1 MKKRPEETNPAGL
14 SGYGDVSELA
24 NGTFATVYRAT
35 ELATGR
41 PVALKVL
48 KLATVGE
55 GGRELAAAFDHE
67 LDALARLSSHPNITT
82 LYGSFLTP
90 DGRPVLVLELCR
102 ESLADRTRRE
112 GPLPLDEVLATGVKV
127 CGALESAHRQGLL
140 HRDIKP
146 RNLLVSAFGE
156 PVLADFGMSTLQA
169 LAQSSEGLFGF
180 TALHAPPEA
189 LEGHALN
196 PSSDVYAL
204 ASALYQLACGRA
216 PFAPGA
222 GEAPASQVLRVLR
235 EPVPAPPPGTLPDGL
250 VTLLLAAL
258 AKDPAARPQSAGAF
272 AEALQAL
279 QAALGLAP
287 TRPVLHR
294 PAADGVGQPAAP
306 LARHVGATWHAS
318 PAPPAPTPPQPGPPG
333 PVTSTL
339 GRSVVAPPARSRSVV
354 APVPA
359 QGGRAVT
366 LGDGP
371 LRGPGGPGDNAAAPT
386 GGPGAGTAGEQTG
399 RAGGG
404 APGAGVPAPSRP
416 VFLDPFAPA
425 PERGG
430 VPAPEQAW
438 PASRP
443 WATRQPALSRA
454 HFLWYKPGQAVD
466 FDAHFASPAATVA
479 ELTAA
484 LARQGLARGD
494 ESGLFLDGTYHP
506 AGEALLPAGL
516 HEGAVVS
523 PFPLPSG
530 FVLPV
535 PAEGPVACVLAG
547 MEAGRSLPLGAG
559 GTTLGHGPG
568 TDVNLPDPTV
578 VPLHCRLDM
587 GPDRRP
593 VVTDLGLAGTT
604 WVEGEA
610 VPPGAARA
618 FAPGEPVRLGSAV
631 VSVLTMATTDRA
643 AGVGRPSEMSGTGT
657 WHFVR
662 PPRNEPPTGPLD
674 LSPPE
679 EPSPSAP
686 SQALSVAAVAAPLVF
701 GLVMVLAMHSALF
714 ALFALLSPILAV
726 GTWWEANRKSARSW
740 SAASR
745 AFQRELEEFEQEALR
760 SKQLRK
766 QALREQS
773 PPAPELLRRA
783 FLPSQR
789 LWERRPRHHDFLHLS
804 VGLHDT
810 EWLAPLAEVASHAGK
825 GIGPRVHE
833 LLSSMG
839 TMPEVPLSV
848 DLSSGGVLG
857 IAGPRSLA
865 LGLARHLA
873 CQAAVLHGPADL
885 RLVVVSAEPAELAE
899 ADWGWAKWLP
909 HVRHGTGGGQRRLVA
924 AGPQAVADLLNA
936 LLTGTT
942 TAAAPVPAA
951 ALGGALPLEGRTTL
965 YLVDG
970 EDLLTRQGSPARQLL
985 DGAAGRAAGIVVA
998 SSPDR
1003 LPSVCSEVL
1012 VVSELAEATLH
1023 RPQQGGAP
1031 AAVRPAGLPPDLARA
1046 CAMSLAR
1053 LEDPEVH
1060 DEGAALPGTVRLGA
1074 LFGVDD
1080 WSPAAV
1086 AAKWAANRGTSSLRA
1101 AIGMAGDGV
1110 FTLDLDKHGPHGL
1123 IGGTTGSG
1131 KSELLKTLVAALAAS
1146 YPPSELTFGL
1156 FDFKG
1161 GSTFVELAELP
1172 HTVGMAS
1179 DLDVSLAKRALRC
1192 LRAELVH
1199 RELVFDQAGV
1209 KDLSELNERR
1219 AMGDPMAS
1227 QAQALPR
1234 LVVIIDE
1241 FAAMAKELSE
1251 EIGALADLTARGR
1264 SLGVHLVLATQKPST
1279 AVNAEIRT
1287 NTRLRICLQVEDRQ
1301 DSLDVVGTGEAAEI
1315 DHKGRG
1321 YFRVGQGEVVP
1332 IQTGWSTGR
1341 VGGADH
1347 AAAELAPFLYQ
1358 PAPVALPDAAAAAG
1372 TTELQALIGAI
1383 AAAFAGSGE
1392 TRPRAPWPPALPA
1405 KLTLQDLAAVPLDL
1419 SRAPDDVYFALADDP
1434 DRQTRYP
1441 VGWPMRNGNL
1451 LMYGVL
1457 GSGTT
1462 TALASVALAFAA
1474 GGPPARRHLYVV
1486 DSGAG
1491 DLAPL
1496 AGLPHCGSVV
1506 KASDRE
1512 MQIQLLATLTRELA
1526 NRRAGTSPLGP
1537 RPVILVVVDN
1547 LESLRASYEDHQVG
1561 TYWDQ
1566 FVRAWSEGPD
1576 VGIYVAG
1583 GVSRFGALPAA
1594 IAGCTPTKYMF
1605 RLADIAEF
1613 ANVGIPRA
1621 KLPTFVPGR
1630 AVMAANAQV
1639 VQVALPSP
1647 SLASAVTEIA
1657 SRVHETGAPGR
1668 PQPLVTLRDSVP
1680 ISEIAGSSA
1689 VVDERWDLALGQRES
1704 DGAPAV
1710 LSLYEGESALVCGP
1724 ARSGK
1729 STALLTAAAC
1739 LAEATGGR
1747 ARVLAYG
1754 ARRSPLRSH
1763 PLVEQCATSPDELA
1777 ELAARALVIAGP
1789 VLVLVDD
1796 VESLGDTDAGLAT
1809 LVNNAHPHVRV
1820 FAAGRPDTV
1829 RSMYGHWTNAVR
1841 RSRSGVLLQPALER
1855 DGELLGARLPYRLH
1869 VAVPPGR
1876 GFVVCNG
1883 EAVLAQV
1890 AIP

>member
-1 MKKRPEETNPAGL
+1 MKKRPEETTPAGL
-14 SGYGDVSELA
+14 TGYGDLSELA

-35 ELATGR
+35 EVATGR

-67 LDALARLSSHPNITT
+67 LDALARLGSHPNIAT
-82 LYGSFLTP
+82 LYGSFVTT

-102 ESLADRTRRE
+102 ESLADRAGRN
-112 GPLPLDEVLATGVKV
+112 GPLPLEEVLATGVKV

-189 LEGHALN
+189 LEGHPLS

-216 PFAPGA
+216 PFAPGP

-235 EPVPAPPPGTLPDGL
+235 EPAPAPPPGALPDGF
-250 VTLLLAAL
+250 VAVLLAAL
-258 AKDPAARPQSAGAF
+258 AKEPAARPQSASAF
-272 AEALQAL
+272 AEALQTVE
-279 QAALGLAP
+279 AALGLVPTRPAVQGLPAGVGQPPAPLPGPPTPIAAEHEGPTSGQSPGSPVRMGDAPDPPAGAVGASGPGVAAPAAP
-287 TRPVLHR
+287 TRPR
-294 PAADGVGQPAAP
+294 
-306 LARHVGATWHAS
+306 
-318 PAPPAPTPPQPGPPG
+318 PGPPAQ
-333 PVTSTL
+333 VAHTF
-339 GRSVVAPPARSRSVV
+339 GRSVVAPPARGRTVV
-354 APVPA
+354 DPVA
-359 QGGRAVT
+359 AGAAVGGA
-366 LGDGP
+366 GSS
-371 LRGPGGPGDNAAAPT
+371 
-386 GGPGAGTAGEQTG
+386 GPGAD
-399 RAGGG
+399 
-404 APGAGVPAPSRP
+404 APGRP
-416 VFLDPFAPA
+416 VFLDPFGPA
-425 PERGG
+425 AHGDAITPPE
-430 VPAPEQAW
+430 PDW
-438 PASRP
+438 PAGRP
-443 WATRQPALSRA
+443 WAAPQAALSRA
-454 HFLWYKPGQAVD
+454 HFLWFKPGQAVD

-479 ELTAA
+479 DLTAA
-484 LARQGLARGD
+484 LAGQGLARGD
-494 ESGLFLDGTYHP
+494 ESGLFLDGAYHP
-506 AGEALLPAGL
+506 AGEALLAAGM
-516 HEGAVVS
+516 HEGAVLS
-523 PFPLPSG
+523 PFPLPAG
-530 FVLPV
+530 FVLPRV
-535 PAEGPVACVLAG
+535 TDGPVACVLTG
-547 MEAGRSLPLGAG
+547 MEAGRCLPLAPT
-559 GTTLGHGPG
+559 GTTVGHGPG
-568 TDVNLPDPTV
+568 TDLNLPDPTV
-578 VPLHCRLDM
+578 LPLHCRLAA
-587 GPDRRP
+587 GPDGEP
-593 VVTDLGLAGTT
+593 VVTDLSLAGVT
-604 WVEGEA
+604 WVDGEA
-610 VPPGAARA
+610 VPPGAERT
-618 FAPGEPVRLGSAV
+618 FAPGEPVRLGAAV
-631 VSVLTMATTDRA
+631 VSVATTPTTDRA
-643 AGVGRPSEMSGTGT
+643 PGVGLWSEMSGTGT
-657 WHFVR
+657 WHFNR
-662 PPRNEPPTGPLD
+662 PPRNEPARVALA
-674 LSPPE
+674 LSPPQ

-701 GLVMVLAMHSALF
+701 GLVMVLAMHSALY
-714 ALFALLSPILAV
+714 ALFALLSPVMAV
-726 GTWWEANRKSARSW
+726 GTWWENNRKSARSRG
-740 SAASR
+740 AASR
-745 AFQRELEEFEQEALR
+745 AFQRQLEQFEQEALR
-760 SKQLRK
+760 ARQAEKT
-766 QALREQS
+766 ALRDQS
-773 PPAPELLRRA
+773 PSAHELLRRA
-783 FLPSQR
+783 FLPSRR
-789 LWERRPRHHDFLHLS
+789 LWERRPAHNDFLRLS
-804 VGLHDT
+804 IGLHDT
-810 EWLAPLAEVASHAGK
+810 AWRPLLAGPPSPAGT
-825 GIGPRVHE
+825 GPGPRVE
-833 LLSSMG
+833 QLLGSMG
-839 TMPEVPLSV
+839 TMPEVPRLV

-885 RLVVVSAEPAELAE
+885 RLVVVSAEPTDLAD

-909 HVRHGTGGGQRRLVA
+909 HARQGAGGGQRRLVA
-924 AGPQAVADLLNA
+924 AGPQAVSDLLNA
-936 LLTGTT
+936 LLAESTNAPA
-942 TAAAPVPAA
+942 TAPYA
-951 ALGGALPLEGRTTL
+951 ALGGPRPPEGRTTL

-970 EDLLTRQGSPARQLL
+970 EELLTRPGSPARQLL
-985 DGAAGRAAGIVVA
+985 DGAGGPAAGIVVA

-1003 LPSVCSEVL
+1003 LPSVCSEVV
-1012 VVSELAEATLH
+1012 VVSELAEATVR
-1023 RPQQGGAP
+1023 RPQDGGAP
-1031 AAVRPAGLPPDLARA
+1031 SAVRPAGLPADLARA

-1060 DEGAALPGTVRLGA
+1060 DEAALPDLVRLGA
-1074 LFGVDD
+1074 LFGVDE

-1086 AAKWAANRGTSSLRA
+1086 AANWAANRGGSSLRA
-1101 AIGMAGDGV
+1101 PIGMAGDGA
-1110 FTLDLDKHGPHGL
+1110 FALDLDRHGPHGL

-1131 KSELLKTLVAALAAS
+1131 KSELLKTLVAALAAT

-1156 FDFKG
+1156 VDFKG
-1161 GSTFVELAELP
+1161 GSTFVELARLP

-1179 DLDVSLAKRALRC
+1179 DLDLSLAKRALRC

-1209 KDLSELNERR
+1209 KDLSELAERR

-1227 QAQALPR
+1227 QAEALPR

-1241 FAAMAKELSE
+1241 FAAMTKELSE

-1264 SLGVHLVLATQKPST
+1264 SLGVHLLLATQKPST
-1279 AVNAEIRT
+1279 AVNAEIRA

-1332 IQTGWSTGR
+1332 IQTGWSTGPL
-1341 VGGADH
+1341 GGSER
-1347 AAAELAPFLYQ
+1347 AAAELVPFLFQ
-1358 PAPVALPDAAAAAG
+1358 AAPVALPEAPRAVG
-1372 TTELQALIGAI
+1372 TTELQALIAAI

-1392 TRPRAPWPPALPA
+1392 GAPRAPWPPALPA
-1405 KLTLQDLAAVPLDL
+1405 RLTLQELAAVPPDL
-1419 SRAPDDVYFALADDP
+1419 SRAPDDIYFALADDP

-1451 LMYGVL
+1451 LVYGVL

-1474 GGPPARRHLYVV
+1474 DGPPARRHLYVV

-1496 AGLPHCGSVV
+1496 AALPHCGSVV
-1506 KASDRE
+1506 RASDRE
-1512 MQIQLLATLTRELA
+1512 MHIQLLATLTRELTK
-1526 NRRAGTSPLGP
+1526 RRAATAMPGP
-1537 RPVILVVVDN
+1537 RPIWLVVVDN
-1547 LESLRASYEDHQVG
+1547 LESLRASYDDQQVG
-1561 TYWDQ
+1561 TFWDQ
-1566 FVRAWSEGPD
+1566 FVRVWSEGPD
-1576 VGIYVAG
+1576 VGIYIAG

-1594 IAGCTPTKYMF
+1594 IAGATPTKYMF
-1605 RLADIAEF
+1605 KLADIAEF
-1613 ANVGIPRA
+1613 ANVGIPRTR
-1621 KLPTFVPGR
+1621 LPSFVPGR
-1630 AVMAANAQV
+1630 AIMAGSAQV

-1647 SLASAVTEIA
+1647 SLASAVAEIA
-1657 SRVHETGAPGR
+1657 SGAYEAGLPGR
-1668 PQPLVTLRDSVP
+1668 PQPLVALRDIVRV
-1680 ISEIAGSSA
+1680 SELAGGSA
-1689 VVDERWDLALGQRES
+1689 VGDERWDLGLGQRES
-1704 DGAPAV
+1704 DGATAV

-1747 ARVLAYG
+1747 GRVLAYG
-1754 ARRSPLRSH
+1754 GRRSPLRSH
-1763 PLVEQCATSPDELA
+1763 PLVEHCATSADELA

-1796 VESLGDTDAGLAT
+1796 VESLGEPDAGLST
-1809 LVNNAHPHVRV
+1809 LVNNAHPHLRV
-1820 FAAGRPDTV
+1820 FVAGRPDAL

-1841 RSRSGVLLQPALER
+1841 RSRSGILLQPALER

-1869 VAVPPGR
+1869 VAMPAGR

-1890 AIP
+1890 ATP